1 MLKNQIRKKILNI
14 RSKKKSDKL
23 NIEEKKI
30 LKIIKNKK
38 IKKPIVGCY
47 YPVNSEVDTKK
58 IMRLL
63 EKIKIT
69 ISLPIIEDNFGME
82 FYEYKTTDPLNIN
95 KYGIPEPFKKK
106 KIKPNILIVPLV
118 AFDQKL
124 NRLGYGGGFY
134 DRFLKKME
142 KNIIIKLGLAFSFQ
156 KIKKVPVEKFDKKLD
171 YILTEKKM
179 FKR

>member
-14 RSKKKSDKL
+14 RNKKKSDKF
-23 NIEEKKI
+23 NIDEKKI
-30 LKIIKNKK
+30 LKIIKIKK

-58 IMRLL
+58 IMIFL
-63 EKIKIT
+63 EKLTIT
-69 ISLPIIEDNFGME
+69 ISLPIIEDNFSME

-134 DRFLKKME
+134 DRFLKKTE
-142 KNIIIKLGLAFSFQ
+142 KNIKIKLGLAFSFQ
-156 KIKKVPVEKFDKKLD
+156 KIKKIPVEKFDKKLD
-171 YILTEKKM
+171 YILTEKEM

>member
-1 MLKNQIRKKILNI
+1 M
-14 RSKKKSDKL
+14 
-23 NIEEKKI
+23 
-30 LKIIKNKK
+30 
-38 IKKPIVGCY
+38 GCY

-58 IMRLL
+58 IMIFL
-63 EKIKIT
+63 EKLKIT
-69 ISLPIIEDNFGME
+69 ISLPIIEDNFSME

-134 DRFLKKME
+134 DRFLKKNGE
-142 KNIIIKLGLAFSFQ
+142 K
-156 KIKKVPVEKFDKKLD
+156 
-171 YILTEKKM
+171 Y
-179 FKR
+179 